1 MTGSYSDWKARAAAL
16 APETRM
22 YIDGTFVEAA
32 SGARFETITQY
43 TQTKPVRV
51 DLG

>member
-22 YIDGTFVEAA
+22 YIDGKFVEAA
-32 SGARFETITQY
+32 SGARFETITRD
-43 TQTKPVRV
+43 TQTKSVWV
-51 DLG
+51 DLA